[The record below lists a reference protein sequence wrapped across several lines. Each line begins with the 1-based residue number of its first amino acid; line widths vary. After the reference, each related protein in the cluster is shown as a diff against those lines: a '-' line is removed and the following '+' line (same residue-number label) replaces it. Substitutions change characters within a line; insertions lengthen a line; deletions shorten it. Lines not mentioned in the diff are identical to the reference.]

1 MLIHWDE
8 VCDIFCPKNNI
19 FLTYSS
25 DCLRPT
31 PTRLAQ
37 TTKMDLLFCFE
48 IHIQCLIGPNPM
60 DPTHLQ
66 NFSILDRSDHW
77 TKSPCWRN
85 CSTFPNLRP
94 RLIMNNKEFNEDTFI
109 ILPHSIKTKSQKIKF
124 KNPKLCSPQE
134 SWKTN
139 LFLKF
144 QRKQII

>member
-37 TTKMDLLFCFE
+37 TTKMDILFCFE

-60 DPTHLQ
+60 DP
-66 NFSILDRSDHW
+66 NAFSTWSYLLTCTYPFTEFLNSRQIRSLNKKPML
-77 TKSPCWRN
+77 TQLFNLSKSS
-85 CSTFPNLRP
+85 STPNYEQQRIQQGYLHHTSSF
-94 RLIMNNKEFNEDTFI
+94 NKNKV
-109 ILPHSIKTKSQKIKF
+109 SKNKI
-124 KNPKLCSPQE
+124 
-134 SWKTN
+134 
-139 LFLKF
+139 
-144 QRKQII
+144 